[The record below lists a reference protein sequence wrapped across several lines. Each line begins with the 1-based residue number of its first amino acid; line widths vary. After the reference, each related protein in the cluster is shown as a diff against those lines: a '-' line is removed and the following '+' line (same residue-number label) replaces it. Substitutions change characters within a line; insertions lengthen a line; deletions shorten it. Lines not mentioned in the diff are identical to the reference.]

1 MEQRGD
7 VNTTEKVIC
16 SPWVHPSGIQQHKL
30 NLSQHQ
36 HIINPRTWLY
46 WKNLMNARLR
56 KQYCNTIPDRNILDL
71 QSISFSYAMSTAYHK
86 YNLWSE
92 NGFIFTWKS
101 GFQQRDEEKSG
112 KEILK
117 HIVIVLQIWKSSQI
131 KAAINKPATK
141 WLCFTYEQPTM
152 FQVLLSSSL
161 LGTRWLTVC
170 SLLATNIKDAHTEL
184 ISCGHLYNNTFA
196 QSLWCSFDL
205 EQWLILPF
213 GMWWILWNGFK
224 LNIVH

>member
-56 KQYCNTIPDRNILDL
+56 KQYRNTISERNILDL

-86 YNLWSE
+86 YNLWSG
-92 NGFIFTWKS
+92 NGFVFTWKC
-101 GFQQRDEEKSG
+101 GFHTRQSWE
-112 KEILK
+112 KEIW
-117 HIVIVLQIWKSSQI
+117 HIVVILQIWKSSPI
-131 KAAINKPATK
+131 KAAANKPATK
-141 WLCFTYEQPTM
+141 WLRFTYQQPTM
-152 FQVLLSSSL
+152 FRVLLSSSL
-161 LGTRWLTVC
+161 PRTRRLTVC
-170 SLLATNIKDAHTEL
+170 SLLTANIKDAHTEL
-184 ISCGHLYNNTFA
+184 ISRGHLYNNTFA
-196 QSLWCSFDL
+196 QSLWCGLDL
-205 EQWLILPF
+205 EQQLIFPF
-213 GMWWILWNGFK
+213 VWDIVNSFCR
-224 LNIVH
+224 LNTVH

>member
-86 YNLWSE
+86 YNLWNE

-101 GFQQRDEEKSG
+101 GFQQRDEEKLG
-112 KEILK
+112 KKNLKTYCYCSSNMEILTNK
-117 HIVIVLQIWKSSQI
+117 SCNKQACNQMTVIYISATHYVPSAIVIFITGNTMAHRLLF
-131 KAAINKPATK
+131 AR
-141 WLCFTYEQPTM
+141 YEHQRCTH
-152 FQVLLSSSL
+152 
-161 LGTRWLTVC
+161 W
-170 SLLATNIKDAHTEL
+170 AH
-184 ISCGHLYNNTFA
+184 
-196 QSLWCSFDL
+196 
-205 EQWLILPF
+205 
-213 GMWWILWNGFK
+213 
-224 LNIVH
+224 